1 MAIHKRIRKSDGVIV
16 YMIDYRTAD
25 GSRVREKAGYSRE
38 AAKRLLQKRLG
49 EDSEGSLD
57 RNRKSATPFREF
69 VAVYLEK
76 HAATRRR
83 PEWFAWLTASMI
95 AEFGDTPLRHVS
107 AFRVQ
112 GYINR
117 LTKRDDAGS
126 VTNGT
131 TLGHHRRAVHNVF
144 ARAVEWGY
152 LSTNPVK
159 AVKTP
164 RPREARERYL
174 TGDEA
179 AKLTT
184 ECSGDV
190 EQIVRLMLYTALR
203 SGEALSLKWGDIHLD
218 QTPPHL
224 LVSTSKTGRPRWVPL
239 NNQAIAAIEARRE
252 KRNGEEWVFP
262 GRAKDG
268 RRRGFKREFRAACK
282 RAGIR
287 HGLADLE
294 GVVPHTLRH
303 TAISWMLQAGAPLYA
318 VGKVAG
324 HSAASMTERYGHL
337 AGSHLADAVRV
348 LDQPVVTPVDTRRIQ
363 VAVNGR
369 DERI

>member
-1 MAIHKRIRKSDGVIV
+1 MIHKRTRKTDGVTV
-16 YMIDYRTAD
+16 YLIDYRTSD
-25 GSRVREKAGYSRE
+25 GTRVREKAGYSRE

-49 EDSEGSLD
+49 EDSEGTLN
-57 RNRKSATPFREF
+57 RNRRSATPFRDF
-69 VAVYLEK
+69 VKAYLEK
-76 HAATRRR
+76 HAATRKR
-83 PEWFAWLTASMI
+83 PKWYRWLTDCMI

-117 LTKRDDAGS
+117 LTKRDEAGNI
-126 VTNGT
+126 TNGT
-131 TLGHHRRAVHNVF
+131 TLGHHRRAAHNVF

-164 RPREARERYL
+164 RAREAREVYL
-174 TGDEA
+174 THEEA
-179 AKLTT
+179 EKLMA
-184 ECSGDV
+184 ECNEKV
-190 EQIVRLMLYTALR
+190 EQIVRLMLNTALR
-203 SGEALSLKWGDIHLD
+203 SGEALSLKWSDIHLD
-218 QTPPHL
+218 QDQPYL
-224 LVSTSKTGRPRWVPL
+224 LVATSKTGRPRWVPL
-239 NNQAIAAIEARRE
+239 NVQAVSVLAARKADS
-252 KRNGEEWVFP
+252 KGEEWVFP

-268 RRRGFKREFRAACK
+268 RRRGFKREFEAACG
-282 RAGIR
+282 RAGVK
-287 HGLADLE
+287 HGIAEAD

-303 TAISWMLQAGAPLYA
+303 TAISWMLQGGAPLYA

-337 AGSHLADAVRV
+337 SGSHLADAVRV
-348 LDQPVVTPVDTRRIQ
+348 LDQPVVTPVDTRQDR
-363 VAVNGR
+363 VAVSGR